1 MSERPEITAATVIRA
16 INDLGSRGSW
26 PTPAEIA
33 DYLKADEDD
42 VRLHL
47 RQLRSQR
54 LYVDRSRNRR
64 RVWMPWSAP

>member
-1 MSERPEITAATVIRA
+1 MPDAEISAAAVIRA
-16 INDLGSRGSW
+16 INDLGARGAW

-33 DYLKADEDD
+33 DYLKAGEDE

-54 LYVDRSRNRR
+54 LYIDRSRNRR